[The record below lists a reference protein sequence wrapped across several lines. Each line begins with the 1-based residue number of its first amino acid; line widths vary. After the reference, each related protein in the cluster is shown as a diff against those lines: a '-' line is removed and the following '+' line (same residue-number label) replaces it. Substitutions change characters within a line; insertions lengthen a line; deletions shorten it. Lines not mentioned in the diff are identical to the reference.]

1 MSHILGLQSSTLNK
15 QTKNHCHYRVSKDVT
30 FVEYWNHSET
40 DRQEAQLCDRRFYV
54 TFSKQFHPKG
64 GNTKRKGDILF
75 CYPVLP

>member
-40 DRQEAQLCDRRFYV
+40 GRDRRLSCV
-54 TFSKQFHPKG
+54 I
-64 GNTKRKGDILF
+64 GDF
-75 CYPVLP
+75 M